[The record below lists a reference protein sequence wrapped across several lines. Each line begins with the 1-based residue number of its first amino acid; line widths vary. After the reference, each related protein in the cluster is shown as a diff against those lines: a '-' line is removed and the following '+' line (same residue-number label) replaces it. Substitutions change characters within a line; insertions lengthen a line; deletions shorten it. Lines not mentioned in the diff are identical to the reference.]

1 MRFEVDWQ
9 ADGGN
14 AAAEERATV
23 ADLRIFVGDDNVCAY
38 EQPRRRGKGRG
49 TANRRINVRHVD
61 HVTISVYP
69 LAEEIALNWWRLFG
83 SRDGEQRLLDGR
95 GGYALPDVRLAFD
108 GAALTVRCLPAVYE
122 NPDVRFTHRS
132 DSRLTRATAEFALTD
147 FLRHVV
153 DRLAAAEVQDSGLQ
167 LRWKRVLASRQDAEE
182 SAFCEAAGALG
193 LDPYRIADTDAE
205 LIVNVGALFSGDPLA
220 ELLSGLS
227 IADSRA
233 SGHGVL
239 AWLHEAEARPESLSQ
254 LPGLHDLRDAMV
266 DVRQSR
272 QDEWPWAAGYRCA
285 RAVRRRLNIGLGE
298 RLDVPALAERLEG
311 TRFADAPPVSG
322 VRAIVETRAEA
333 THVHLPTIRSRYGEA
348 SKLFAFCRALGDAV
362 ANPPAERSAVNGL
375 HNATRQAT
383 GRAFAAEF
391 LTPIDEVLSMQD
403 DGKNLSE
410 IAEDFGV
417 AKTVVER
424 QLQNQQR
431 IRAACGAAGLQ

>member
-9 ADGGN
+9 VEGVN
-14 AAAEERATV
+14 AAAEERSTI
-23 ADLRIFVGDDNVCAY
+23 ADLRIFIGGDNVCAY
-38 EQPRRRGKGRG
+38 EQPRRRSKGRT
-49 TANRRINVRHVD
+49 TADRRTNVQHVD
-61 HVTISVYP
+61 HVTVSVYP

-83 SRDGEQRLLDGR
+83 SRDGELRLLDGR

-108 GAALTVRCLPAVYE
+108 GAGLAVRCLAAVYE
-122 NPDVRFTHRS
+122 NPDVRFTHRG
-132 DSRLTRATAEFALTD
+132 DSRLTRAEAESALTD
-147 FLRHVV
+147 FLQNVV
-153 DRLAAAEVQDSGLQ
+153 DRLTAAEVQDSGLQ

-193 LDPYRIADTDAE
+193 LDPYHITDTDAE
-205 LIVNVGALFSGDPLA
+205 LIVNVGALFTGDPLA
-220 ELLSGLS
+220 ELLSGFS
-227 IADSRA
+227 TADSRA
-233 SGHGVL
+233 CGHGVL
-239 AWLHEAEARPESLSQ
+239 AWLHKAEARPESLSQ
-254 LPGLHDLRDAMV
+254 LPGLDDLRDAMA
-266 DVRQSR
+266 DVRQSG

-285 RAVRRRLNIGLGE
+285 RAVRRHLNIGLGE

-333 THVHLPTIRSRYGEA
+333 THVHLPTIRSRYGEM

-362 ANPPAERSAVNGL
+362 ANPAVERSAVNDL
-375 HNATRQAT
+375 HNAVRQAT
-383 GRAFAAEF
+383 GRAFAAEL

-403 DGKNLSE
+403 DGKNLRE

-417 AKTVVER
+417 AQAVVER

-431 IRAACGAAGLQ
+431 IRTACEATGL

>member
-9 ADGGN
+9 ADGAN

-23 ADLRIFVGDDNVCAY
+23 ADLCIFVGGDNVCAY
-38 EQPRRRGKGRG
+38 EQPRRRGKGRS

-61 HVTISVYP
+61 HVTVSVYP

-83 SRDGEQRLLDGR
+83 SRDGELRLLDGR

-108 GAALTVRCLPAVYE
+108 GAALAVRSLPAVYE
-122 NPDVRFTHRS
+122 NPDVRFTHRG
-132 DSRLTRATAEFALTD
+132 DSRLTRAEAESALTD
-147 FLRHVV
+147 FLQNVV
-153 DRLAAAEVQDSGLQ
+153 ARLTAAEVQDSGLQ

-193 LDPYRIADTDAE
+193 LDPYHIADADAE
-205 LIVNVGALFSGDPLA
+205 FIVDAGALFSGDPLA

-227 IADSRA
+227 TNGSRE
-233 SGHGVL
+233 SGQGVL
-239 AWLHEAEARPESLSQ
+239 TWLHEAEARPKSLSQ
-254 LPGLHDLRDAMV
+254 LPGLHDLRGTMA
-266 DVRQSR
+266 DVRQSG
-272 QDEWPWAAGYRCA
+272 QGEWPWAAGYRCA
-285 RAVRRRLNIGLGE
+285 RAVRKRLDIGLGE

-311 TRFADAPPVSG
+311 GRFADTAPVSG

-333 THVHLPTIRSRYGEA
+333 THVHLPAIKSRYSEA

-362 ANPPAERSAVNGL
+362 ANPPAERSAVNDL
-375 HNATRQAT
+375 HNATRQAA

-391 LTPIDEVLSMQD
+391 LTPIDEVLSMQA

-410 IAEDFGV
+410 IAENFGV

-431 IRAACGAAGLQ
+431 IRAACGATGLQ

>member
-9 ADGGN
+9 ADGAN

-23 ADLRIFVGDDNVCAY
+23 ADLRIFVGEDNVCAY
-38 EQPRRRGKGRG
+38 EQPRRRGKGG
-49 TANRRINVRHVD
+49 TTDRRVNVRRVD
-61 HVTISVYP
+61 HVTVSVYP

-83 SRDGEQRLLDGR
+83 SRDGELRLLDGR

-108 GAALTVRCLPAVYE
+108 GAGLAVRCLPAIYE
-122 NPDVRFTHRS
+122 NPDVRFTHRG
-132 DSRLTRATAEFALTD
+132 DSRLTRDEAESALTD
-147 FLRHVV
+147 FLKRVEA
-153 DRLAAAEVQDSGLQ
+153 RLAAAKVQDSGLQ
-167 LRWKRVLASRQDAEE
+167 LRWKRVLASREDAEE

-193 LDPYRIADTDAE
+193 LDPYHVADTDAE
-205 LIVNVGALFSGDPLA
+205 FIINVGALFSGDPLA

-227 IADSRA
+227 TTGSRM
-233 SGHGVL
+233 SGHDLL

-254 LPGLHDLRDAMV
+254 LPGLDDLRNTMA
-266 DVRQSR
+266 DVRQSG

-285 RAVRRRLNIGLGE
+285 GAVRRRLNIGLGE
-298 RLDVPALAERLEG
+298 RLDVPVLAERLG
-311 TRFADAPPVSG
+311 GSRFATAAPVSG

-333 THVHLPTIRSRYGEA
+333 THVHLPAIRSRYGKE

-362 ANPPAERSAVNGL
+362 ANPPVERSAVNDL
-375 HNATRQAT
+375 HNAARQAT

-417 AKTVVER
+417 SKTVVER

-431 IRAACGAAGLQ
+431 IQDACGATVQ

>member
-14 AAAEERATV
+14 AAAEERHTV
-23 ADLRIFVGDDNVCAY
+23 ADLRIFVGSDNMCAY
-38 EQPRRRGKGRG
+38 EQPRRRGKSRAI
-49 TANRRINVRHVD
+49 TDRRINVRHVD
-61 HVTISVYP
+61 HVTVSIYP

-83 SRDGEQRLLDGR
+83 SRDGELRLLDGR
-95 GGYALPDVRLAFD
+95 GGYALPDVRLSFD
-108 GAALTVRCLPAVYE
+108 GAGLAVWCLPAVYQ
-122 NPDVRFTHRS
+122 NPEVRFTHHGE
-132 DSRLTRATAEFALTD
+132 SRLMRAEAETALTD
-147 FLRHVV
+147 FLQHVV
-153 DRLAAAEVQDSGLQ
+153 ARLAAADVQGSGLQ
-167 LRWKRVLASRQDAEE
+167 LRWQRVLASRQDVDE

-193 LDPYRIADTDAE
+193 LDPYHIADTDAE
-205 LIVNVGALFSGDPLA
+205 FIADAGALFSGDPLA

-227 IADSRA
+227 ELDRRV

-239 AWLHEAEARPESLSQ
+239 AWLHEAEARPESLSR
-254 LPGLHDLRDAMV
+254 LPALHDLRDTMA
-266 DVRQSR
+266 DVRQSG

-285 RAVRRRLNIGLGE
+285 RAVRRHLDIGLGE

-311 TRFADAPPVSG
+311 TRFADATPVSG

-333 THVHLPTIRSRYGEA
+333 THVHLPTIKSRYGEA

-362 ANPPAERSAVNGL
+362 ANPPVERAVVNNL

-403 DGKNLSE
+403 DGKSLGE

-417 AKTVVER
+417 AQAVVER

-431 IRAACGAAGLQ
+431 IRAACGATGLQ